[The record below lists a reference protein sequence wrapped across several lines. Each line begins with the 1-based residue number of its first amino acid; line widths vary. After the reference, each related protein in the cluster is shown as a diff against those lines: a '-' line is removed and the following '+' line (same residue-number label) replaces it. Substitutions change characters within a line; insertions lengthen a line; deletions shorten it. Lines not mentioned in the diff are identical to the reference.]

1 MADIEHVVEQIVH
14 LIDVGGSETA
24 ALGSDFDGI
33 GAVPVGL
40 ENVEKTPLL
49 ISKLKKRGL
58 SEAVVERLWKN
69 LLRVVRQV
77 LPEKSS

>member
-49 ISKLKKRGL
+49 ISKLKSAACQKQ
-58 SEAVVERLWKN
+58 
-69 LLRVVRQV
+69 LLKGYGK
-77 LPEKSS
+77 KSAAGGQASLT